1 MVSDL
6 NRGRELVPR
15 REELVMA
22 SSTLVARYVDRLGL
36 DSSED
41 VLRARARG
49 SADEIVDLIDE
60 LLAAHVRSISF
71 ENLDVIAACAAGESR
86 GIPTDLGS
94 LTAKLLDAGRG
105 GYCHEHATLIR
116 AVLRELGLSAHPILA
131 RVHLGEGRTA
141 PGGLTHQAT
150 ILDLSG
156 RRFLVD
162 PGFGG
167 GTPQVALALDVESEP
182 RTTEHGEHRLV
193 PADTVLEPA
202 MRAEAEWALQSRTRS
217 DQEFRT
223 VYAFADVPREQ
234 ADLEVSNWFTA
245 TKPGTRFTGAPVV
258 ARTFGNGG
266 KASLEGRQLRSVRPG
281 DDSERLERTV
291 ADAADFA
298 AVLREEFGID
308 LDRTFTD
315 PIWGV
320 ALEH

>member
-1 MVSDL
+1 
-6 NRGRELVPR
+6 
-15 REELVMA
+15 MA
-22 SSTLVARYVDRLGL
+22 SSTLVTRYADRLGL

-41 VLRARARG
+41 VLRHRAHG
-49 SADEIVDLIDE
+49 TTDEVIDLMDE
-60 LLAAHVRSISF
+60 LLAAHIRSICF
-71 ENLDVIAACAAGESR
+71 ENLDVIAARAAGEARSV
-86 GIPTDLGS
+86 PTDLDS
-94 LTAKLLDAGRG
+94 LTRKLLDAGRG

-116 AVLRELGLSAHPILA
+116 AVLCELGLSVYPILA
-131 RVHLGEGRTA
+131 RVHLGDGRTA

-150 ILDLSG
+150 IAVLGG

-167 GTPQVALALDVESEP
+167 GTPEAALALEAESRP
-182 RTTEHGEHRLV
+182 RMTEHGEHKLV

-202 MRAEAEWALQSRTRS
+202 MRAEAEWALQSRTSS

-258 ARTFGNGG
+258 AKTLGKGG
-266 KASLEGRQLRSVRPG
+266 KVSLEGSNLRSLRPG
-281 DDSERLERTV
+281 GEPERVERTLT
-291 ADAADFA
+291 DAVDFA
-298 AVLREEFGID
+298 AVLREEFGFD
-308 LDRTFTD
+308 LDPSFTD

-320 ALEH
+320 VERS